1 MKKTL
6 IVVTAFLLL
15 MSQAPAFSGDLGKDP
30 VFHAMSDELERS
42 MDQLVIEGMEK
53 PYFIS
58 YLVQDND
65 VALMEARY
73 GALFNREES
82 RERYLYTEVRVGSP
96 TLDNTGY
103 IGGWRSMGNARTRMV
118 AEDDYDALRH
128 QIWLATDRNYKLA
141 LENLAGKQ
149 SYLQAHPVRE
159 PLDDFSTVE
168 PLVKMDEPAALDRDL
183 DGWEERVR
191 LAAKTLGEF
200 SSLQDW
206 KVRLYSVALNK
217 RYLNSEGSRHLKGR
231 VVTEFEISATTQ
243 AADGQRLTS
252 FRRYMTA
259 AGDELPEGDR
269 LVADVGIMASYLQK
283 MAEAERLDSYSGPVL
298 FSGDAAAQ
306 FVAQL
311 FAVQLSPPRKPLLA
325 NQWMSRSLPEPKL
338 AGKLNRRVFPEF
350 VTITDDPTRES
361 WEGRHLAGHL
371 EVDDQG
377 VASRPVTLV
386 KDGRLTSL
394 PMGRQPIKEI
404 AESNGH
410 VWASPMLWPMPT
422 VTNLFVETSEPATA
436 LWDKLRQLASDFGLE
451 YGLLVTRLDERRYS
465 IPYRRSYTGGDDSDQ
480 LLSAPVWAYKVYVE
494 GGRMELVRGLVFDD
508 VSVRTMRDVGM
519 MGDDPKLTNMRLASM
534 SSAII
539 IPVSIVTPSILV
551 EEIDLKENPARE
563 TVLLSSN
570 PMFGE

>member
-1 MKKTL
+1 MKSLLTRCAA
-6 IVVTAFLLL
+6 ILLL
-15 MSQAPAFSGDLGKDP
+15 AVLALVSSSAAADDA
-30 VFHAMSDELERS
+30 VFRAMSDELERS
-42 MDQLVIEGMEK
+42 MEQLVIEGMAR
-53 PYFIS
+53 PYFLS

-65 VALMEARY
+65 TALVEARY
-73 GALFNREES
+73 GAILNREES
-82 RERYLYTEVRVGSP
+82 RERYLYVELRVGEP
-96 TLDNTGY
+96 ALDNTGY
-103 IGGWRSMGNARTRMV
+103 IGGWRSMGHARTRMV
-118 AEDDYDALRH
+118 AEDDYNALRH
-128 QIWLATDRNYKLA
+128 QIWLATDSNYKLA

-149 SYLQAHPVRE
+149 SYLQAHPARE
-159 PLDDFSTVE
+159 PLDDFSPAE
-168 PLVKMDEPAALDRDL
+168 PLMKMDEPAVLERDL
-183 DGWEERVR
+183 PGWEDRVR

-206 KVRLYSVALNK
+206 NVRLYSVALNK
-217 RYLNSEGSRHLKGR
+217 RYMNSEGSRHLKGR
-231 VVTEFEISATTQ
+231 VIVEFEISATTQ

-252 FRRYMTA
+252 FQRYMTA

-269 LVADVGIMASYLQK
+269 LVADVSVMASYLQK
-283 MAEAERLDSYSGPVL
+283 MAAAERLDRYSGPVL

-325 NQWMSRSLPEPKL
+325 NEWMSRSFPDPKL
-338 AGKLNRRVFPEF
+338 AGKMNRRVFPEF
-350 VTITDDPTRES
+350 VTITDDPTRET

-386 KDGRLTSL
+386 KDGRLTNL

-422 VTNLFVETSEPATA
+422 VTNLFVETSEPANA
-436 LWDKLRQLASDFGLE
+436 MWDKLRQLASDFGLE
-451 YGLLVTRLDERRYS
+451 YGLLVTRLDEPRFS
-465 IPYRRSYTGGDDSDQ
+465 IPYRRSSTGGDDSDQ
-480 LLSAPVWAYKVYVE
+480 LLSAPVWAYKVYVD
-494 GGRMELVRGLVFDD
+494 GGKMELVRGLVFDD

-551 EEIDLKENPARE
+551 EEMDLKEDTSRE
-563 TVLLSSN
+563 TLLLSGN